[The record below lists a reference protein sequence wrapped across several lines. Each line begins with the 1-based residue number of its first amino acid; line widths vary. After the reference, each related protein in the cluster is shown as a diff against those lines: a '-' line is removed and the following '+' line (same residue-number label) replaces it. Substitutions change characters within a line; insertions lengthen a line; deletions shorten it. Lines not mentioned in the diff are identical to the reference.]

1 MGDDEYMHLE
11 RLRMMRSVPRRRRRM
26 RRDPKS
32 TRPPVDKATT
42 QMTPKRLEI
51 LRRKDLDARIWLKHR
66 AEDVEGPSSNAGRV
80 LFGRRKNDDEEDWMS
95 VLEAPLY
102 DL

>member
-1 MGDDEYMHLE
+1 
-11 RLRMMRSVPRRRRRM
+11 M

-32 TRPPVDKATT
+32 TRPPVDKAAT
-42 QMTPKRLEI
+42 QMTPKR